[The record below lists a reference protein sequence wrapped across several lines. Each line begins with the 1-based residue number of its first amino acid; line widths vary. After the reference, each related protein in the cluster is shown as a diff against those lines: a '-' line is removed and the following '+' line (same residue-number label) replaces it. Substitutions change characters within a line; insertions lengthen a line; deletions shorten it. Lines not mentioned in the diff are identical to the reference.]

1 MAKIVKNDLIFGG
14 TPKEFVTAW
23 PYSENGI
30 ETIEVSN
37 IKDITST
44 VTVSSYCRWAHVYQ
58 MDKLILVSALLNA
71 GVPDQTN
78 IITNMP
84 ECLFLTAGNT
94 FYMNGEDAPKDMAV
108 YQKSTAT
115 EFRTTATT
123 TGTSGVLISVWYI
136 AK

>member
-71 GVPDQTN
+71 GVPDQTV
-78 IITNMP
+78 IISNMP
-84 ECLFLTAGNT
+84 DCLFATAGNV
-94 FYMNGEDAPKDMAV
+94 FYMNAEDAGREMSA
-108 YQKSTAT
+108 YQMGTSLQ
-115 EFRTTATT
+115 FRTLTTT
-123 TGTSGVLISVWYI
+123 TGSGGALVSIWYI